1 MRRVKVNLTSAL
13 LRIRNNTKPKP
24 RIQTDLHSSYQ
35 SKVSETQER
44 TRPAYLAPTQTFKA
58 RPHTRYTHLKLY
70 MFQSKILDLSNCNA
84 CQVQSV
90 SDKFKT
96 VCIKSKTCPMLRIEI
111 SFKVLVHD
119 RFRSNFISSAQ
130 VRKPK
135 SNQETYHPQ
144 FSIHNSNNKTI
155 HHFSMRPKHH
165 EQSKQLDSHCR
176 KQFLPNPH
184 QSNQH
189 VSECSDTVQ
198 SPWPID
204 QPSTCWYW

>member
-1 MRRVKVNLTSAL
+1 MNTDVKCSIIEASSNEL
-13 LRIRNNTKPKP
+13 LYQIEVHNGLIPAYIMKKHDGPIPYIHTPFRNNTKPKP

-58 RPHTRYTHLKLY
+58 RPHTRYTPLKLY

-130 VRKPK
+130 VRTPK
-135 SNQETYHPQ
+135 SNQETCHPQ
-144 FSIHNSNNKTI
+144 FTTATTKLSIIS
-155 HHFSMRPKHH
+155 
-165 EQSKQLDSHCR
+165 QC
-176 KQFLPNPH
+176 
-184 QSNQH
+184 
-189 VSECSDTVQ
+189 VQ
-198 SPWPID
+198 STTNNRN
-204 QPSTCWYW
+204 S

>member
-1 MRRVKVNLTSAL
+1 
-13 LRIRNNTKPKP
+13 
-24 RIQTDLHSSYQ
+24 
-35 SKVSETQER
+35 
-44 TRPAYLAPTQTFKA
+44 
-58 RPHTRYTHLKLY
+58 

-111 SFKVLVHD
+111 SFKV
-119 RFRSNFISSAQ
+119 FSARSFQIKLYFVSSSSKTKIES
-130 VRKPK
+130 RNL
-135 SNQETYHPQ
+135 SS
-144 FSIHNSNNKTI
+144 SIHNSNNKTI

-204 QPSTCWYW
+204 QRINLLLLVNFNTFPTGSPSLAIEPVEHKCTAATCLC